1 MFNKRMTERIKKRL
15 ITLGTT
21 QADLARKLGYTRQHI
36 SAIINGTQE
45 SLEIETL
52 ILEEF
57 ELSDTRTI
65 SR

>member
-1 MFNKRMTERIKKRL
+1 MFNKKMTERIKKRL
-15 ITLGTT
+15 ITLNMS
-21 QADLARKLGYTRQHI
+21 QADLARKFGYTRQHI

-52 ILEEF
+52 ILEEL